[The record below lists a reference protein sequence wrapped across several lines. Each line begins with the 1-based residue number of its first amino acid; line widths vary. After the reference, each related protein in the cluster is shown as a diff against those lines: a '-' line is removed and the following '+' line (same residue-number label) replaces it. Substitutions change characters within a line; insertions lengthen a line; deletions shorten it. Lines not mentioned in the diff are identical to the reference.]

1 MDYHIP
7 VLLQE
12 SIDGLQLKPEGV
24 YVDVIFGGGGHS
36 REILKNLKTGRLI
49 AFDQDP
55 ASKADHIH
63 DERFLF
69 VRHNF
74 RYLKNFL
81 RWFGFEQVDGVL
93 ADLGVSSHQLDSPG
107 RGFSYRE
114 DTELDMRMNTYA
126 LESAADVLNNRP
138 EDELKRIFRNYGELP
153 RAAELAAKIV
163 AFRAVHPLATVGHL
177 LEAIEGLMP
186 AERQA
191 KYLSRLFQAIRIE
204 VNQELEC
211 LKEMLEQC
219 AEVIRPGG
227 RLVVITYHSL
237 EDRMVKN
244 FIRSGNIRGIIEKD
258 LYGHYACPFRAINRR
273 VIIPDRD
280 EIRRNKRARSAKLR
294 IAERVDE

>member
-12 SIDGLQLKPEGV
+12 SIDGLRLKPEGV
-24 YVDVIFGGGGHS
+24 YVDATFGGGGHS

-55 ASKADHIH
+55 ESKADHVH

-93 ADLGVSSHQLDSPG
+93 ADLGVSSHQLDSPE

-114 DTELDMRMNTYA
+114 DTALDMRMNPYI
-126 LESAADVLNNRP
+126 LESAADVLNSRP
-138 EDELKRIFRNYGELP
+138 EDELKWIFRNYGELP
-153 RAAELAAKIV
+153 RAGELAAKIV
-163 AFRAVHPLATVGHL
+163 AFRAVRPLATVGHL
-177 LEAIEGLMP
+177 MEALEGSLP

-211 LKEMLEQC
+211 LKELLEQC
-219 AEVIRPGG
+219 TEVIRPGG

-244 FIRSGNIRGIIEKD
+244 FIRSGNTRGIIEKD
-258 LYGHYACPFRAINRR
+258 LYGHFTCPFRPVNRR

>member
-1 MDYHIP
+1 MEYHIP

-12 SIDGLQLKPEGV
+12 CIDGLQLKPDGV
-24 YVDVIFGGGGHS
+24 YVDATFGGGGHS

-55 ASKADHIH
+55 ESKADYIH

-81 RWFGFEQVDGVL
+81 RWFGFQYVDGVL

-126 LESAADVLNNRP
+126 MESAADVLNNRP
-138 EDELKRIFRNYGELP
+138 EEELKRIFRNYGELP
-153 RAAELAAKIV
+153 RAAELAEKIV
-163 AFRAVHPLATVGHL
+163 AFRAVHPLKTVGHL
-177 LEAIEGLMP
+177 LKAIEGLMP

-204 VNQELEC
+204 VNRELEC
-211 LKEMLEQC
+211 LKELLEQC
-219 AEVIRPGG
+219 TQVIRPGG

-244 FIRSGNIRGIIEKD
+244 FVRSGNIRGMIEKD
-258 LYGHYACPFRAINRR
+258 LYGHYTCPFRAVNRR
-273 VIIPDRD
+273 VIVPHRD
-280 EIRRNKRARSAKLR
+280 ELRKNKRARSAKLR
-294 IAERVDE
+294 IAERVDD